1 MLESVQWKWRILPNI
16 INNLNFFKNGFK
28 KKSALGGFGLEG
40 FWIAHTIYLMDFGV
54 PKMGFLVLVLGV
66 IERGVRGGCWMLR
79 FAKESFVCRIVVPQN
94 HLRNVRPFC
103 SIAETRR
110 RYLAASL
117 ADRLRYRSFAGFSSF
132 RPRSPRAKDYSLWL
146 DDYQTHVRCYFCY
159 YYLPRPY
166 YARLLG
172 DPVTSSIA
180 LR

>member
-1 MLESVQWKWRILPNI
+1 M
-16 INNLNFFKNGFK
+16 
-28 KKSALGGFGLEG
+28 
-40 FWIAHTIYLMDFGV
+40 
-54 PKMGFLVLVLGV
+54 
-66 IERGVRGGCWMLR
+66 R

-94 HLRNVRPFC
+94 HLRNARPFC

-166 YARLLG
+166 YASLLG
-172 DPVTSSIA
+172 DPVTSILA
-180 LR
+180 LRYRPLAESCHSFFVMHCPSCVLIATFISVNTVRVIFTVRKEVHISSVSKFHCLEKVYV